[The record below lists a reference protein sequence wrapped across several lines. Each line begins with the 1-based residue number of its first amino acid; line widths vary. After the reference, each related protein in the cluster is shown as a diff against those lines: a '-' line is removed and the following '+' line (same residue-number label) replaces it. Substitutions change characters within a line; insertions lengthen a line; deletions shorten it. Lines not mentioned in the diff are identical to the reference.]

1 MAVEEIQDRLQ
12 GLKVIFPQNAELYP
26 DNKASVK
33 IKAKHKKTNF
43 IHKNT
48 NKATSAAFLEF

>member
-1 MAVEEIQDRLQ
+1 MAVEEIQDRLL

-33 IKAKHKKTNF
+33 IKAKHKKN
-43 IHKNT
+43 
-48 NKATSAAFLEF
+48 EFYSQKYK